1 MTICIIPARKG
12 SKRIKNKN
20 IIKFNNVPLIG
31 HVIKTALKAKIF
43 SKVIVST
50 DSKKIQSIAKKYG
63 ADAPF
68 IRSKKLSNDFTPT
81 KDVLIDCI
89 KKIEAEKS
97 KYIFCI
103 YPTAILIDKYDL
115 NKSFE
120 KIKKYNYDY
129 LIAISKFNSSPL
141 RSLKVIS
148 QKRIIFKKLK
158 YKNLRSQDIPQEYF
172 DTGSFYIWK
181 TESLLKK
188 KVKWPKKSTFYEM
201 SSLKSVDI
209 NTKEDLHLAKILFS
223 NIKKKLI

>member
-20 IIKFNNVPLIG
+20 IIKLNNIPLIG
-31 HVIKTALKAKIF
+31 HVIKTALKSKIF

-63 ADAPF
+63 ADVPF
-68 IRSKKLSNDFTPT
+68 IRSKKLSNDFTT
-81 KDVLIDCI
+81 TRDVLIDCV
-89 KKIEAEKS
+89 KKIKAEKT

-103 YPTAILIDKYDL
+103 YPTAILIDKNDL
-115 NKSFE
+115 IKSFR

-148 QKRIIFKKLK
+148 QKRIVFKKLK
-158 YKNLRSQDIPQEYF
+158 YKNLRSQDLSQEYF

-181 TESLLKK
+181 TKSILKK
-188 KVKWPKKSTFYEM
+188 RVKWPKKSTYYEL
-201 SSLKSVDI
+201 SNLKSVDI
-209 NTKEDLHLAKILFS
+209 NTKEDLYLAKLLYS
-223 NIKKKLI
+223 KIKKFL

>member
-20 IIKFNNVPLIG
+20 IIKLNNIPLIG
-31 HVIKTALKAKIF
+31 HVIKTALKSKIF

-63 ADAPF
+63 ADVPF
-68 IRSKKLSNDFTPT
+68 IRSKKLSNDFTT
-81 KDVLIDCI
+81 TRDVLIDCV
-89 KKIEAEKS
+89 KKIKAEKI

-103 YPTAILIDKYDL
+103 YPTAILIDKNDL
-115 NKSFE
+115 IKSFR

-158 YKNLRSQDIPQEYF
+158 YKNLRSQDLSQEYF

-181 TESLLKK
+181 TKSILKK
-188 KVKWPKKSTFYEM
+188 RVKWPKKSTYYEL
-201 SSLKSVDI
+201 SNLKSVDI
-209 NTKEDLHLAKILFS
+209 NTKEDLDLAKLLYS
-223 NIKKKLI
+223 KIKKFL

>member
-20 IIKFNNVPLIG
+20 IIKLNNIPLIG
-31 HVIKTALKAKIF
+31 HVIKTALKSKIF

-50 DSKKIQSIAKKYG
+50 DSKIQSIVKKYG
-63 ADAPF
+63 ADVPF
-68 IRSKKLSNDFTPT
+68 IRSKKLSNDFTT
-81 KDVLIDCI
+81 TRDVLIDCV
-89 KKIEAEKS
+89 KKIKAEKT

-103 YPTAILIDKYDL
+103 YPTAILIDKNDL
-115 NKSFE
+115 IKFFR

-148 QKRIIFKKLK
+148 QKRIVFKKLK
-158 YKNLRSQDIPQEYF
+158 YKNLRSQDLSQEYF

-181 TESLLKK
+181 TKSILKKRLSGLKSLLI
-188 KVKWPKKSTFYEM
+188 M
-201 SSLKSVDI
+201 S
-209 NTKEDLHLAKILFS
+209 
-223 NIKKKLI
+223 

>member
-20 IIKFNNVPLIG
+20 IVKLNNIPLIG
-31 HVIKTALKAKIF
+31 HVIKIALESKLF

-63 ADAPF
+63 ADVPF
-68 IRSKKLSNDFTPT
+68 IRSKKLSNDFTT
-81 KDVLIDCI
+81 TRDVLIDCI
-89 KKIEAEKS
+89 KKIQAEKI

-103 YPTAILIDKYDL
+103 YPTAILINKNDL
-115 NKSFE
+115 IKSFK

-129 LIAISKFNSSPL
+129 LIAISKYNSSPL

-158 YKNLRSQDIPQEYF
+158 YKNLRSQDLSQEYY

-181 TESLLKK
+181 TKSILKK
-188 KVKWPKKSTFYEM
+188 RVKWPKKSTFYEL
-201 SSLKSVDI
+201 SNLKSVDI
-209 NTKEDLHLAKILFS
+209 NTKEDLDLAKLLFQ
-223 NIKKKLI
+223 NKKKFL

>member
-1 MTICIIPARKG
+1 MISIFLPIRKG

-50 DSKKIQSIAKKYG
+50 DSKTNQ
-63 ADAPF
+63 
-68 IRSKKLSNDFTPT
+68 NDFTPT

-148 QKRIIFKKLK
+148 KKRIIFKKLK

-209 NTKEDLHLAKILFS
+209 NTKEDLHLAKILYS

>member
-20 IIKFNNVPLIG
+20 IVKLNNIPLIG
-31 HVIKTALKAKIF
+31 HVIKIALESKLF

-63 ADAPF
+63 ADVPF
-68 IRSKKLSNDFTPT
+68 IRSKKLSNDFTT
-81 KDVLIDCI
+81 TRDVLIDCI
-89 KKIEAEKS
+89 KKIQAEKI

-103 YPTAILIDKYDL
+103 YPTAILINKNDL
-115 NKSFE
+115 IKSFK

-129 LIAISKFNSSPL
+129 LIAISKYNSSPL

-158 YKNLRSQDIPQEYF
+158 YKNLRSQDLSQEYY

-181 TESLLKK
+181 TKSILKK
-188 KVKWPKKSTFYEM
+188 RVKWPKKSTFYVL
-201 SSLKSVDI
+201 SNLKSVDI
-209 NTKEDLHLAKILFS
+209 NTKEDLDLAKLLFQ
-223 NIKKKLI
+223 NKKKFL

>member
-20 IIKFNNVPLIG
+20 IIKLNNIPLIG
-31 HVIKTALKAKIF
+31 HVIKTALKSKIF

-63 ADAPF
+63 ADVPF
-68 IRSKKLSNDFTPT
+68 IRSKKLSNDFTT
-81 KDVLIDCI
+81 TRDVLIDCV
-89 KKIEAEKS
+89 KKIKAEKT

-103 YPTAILIDKYDL
+103 YPTAILIDKNDL
-115 NKSFE
+115 IKSFR

-148 QKRIIFKKLK
+148 QKRIVFKKLK
-158 YKNLRSQDIPQEYF
+158 YKNLRSQDLSQEYF

-181 TESLLKK
+181 TKSILKK
-188 KVKWPKKSTFYEM
+188 RVKWPKKSTYYEL
-201 SSLKSVDI
+201 SNLKSVDI
-209 NTKEDLHLAKILFS
+209 NTKEDLYLAKLLYLK
-223 NIKKKLI
+223 IKKFL